1 MVFNVTFNNFQL
13 NCSGQF
19 YWRKSGCTEKT
30 TDKLY
35 PVMLYLVHL
44 AWAGF
49 ELTTSLVIGTDCK
62 DSCKSNY
69 HISQDHDQDK
79 ETMIISIDPFGSHS
93 DHCITIFSI
102 SYSQSIW
109 LTFRPL
115 TLYYYFQ
122 YQLLPIHLAHIQA
135 IDIVLLFSVS
145 VTPNPF
151 SSHSDHCITIFS
163 ISYSQSI
170 WLTFR
175 PLYYYFQ
182 YQLLPIHLI
191 HIQAI
196 DIVLLFSV
204 SVTPNS
210 FGSHSDHCITI
221 FSISYS
227 QSFLCT
233 FIPLFYY
240 FQYQLL
246 PIHLVH
252 VQESR
257 QI

>member
-115 TLYYYFQ
+115 YYYFQ
-122 YQLLPIHLAHIQA
+122 YQLLPIVFVHIHT
-135 IDIVLLFSVS
+135 IVLLFSVS
-145 VTPNPF
+145 VAPNPF
-151 SSHSDHCITIFS
+151 GSRPGIKTDIVSSSSHSSTGKQFMKIIYLKYMH
-163 ISYSQSI
+163 
-170 WLTFR
+170 WL
-175 PLYYYFQ
+175 
-182 YQLLPIHLI
+182 
-191 HIQAI
+191 
-196 DIVLLFSV
+196 
-204 SVTPNS
+204 
-210 FGSHSDHCITI
+210 
-221 FSISYS
+221 
-227 QSFLCT
+227 
-233 FIPLFYY
+233 
-240 FQYQLL
+240 
-246 PIHLVH
+246 
-252 VQESR
+252 
-257 QI
+257 

>member
-1 MVFNVTFNNFQL
+1 MEVSFIEFP
-13 NCSGQF
+13 
-19 YWRKSGCTEKT
+19 EKT
-30 TDKLY
+30 TDLPQVTDNLY
-35 PVMLYLVHL
+35 HIMLYRVHL
-44 AWAGF
+44 AWVGF
-49 ELTTSLVIGTDCK
+49 ELTTSFVIGTDCK

-69 HISQDHDQDK
+69 HMRQDHDQDK

-115 TLYYYFQ
+115 YYYFQ

-145 VTPNPF
+145 VTPN
-151 SSHSDHCITIFS
+151 
-163 ISYSQSI
+163 
-170 WLTFR
+170 
-175 PLYYYFQ
+175 
-182 YQLLPIHLI
+182 
-191 HIQAI
+191 
-196 DIVLLFSV
+196 
-204 SVTPNS
+204 S
-210 FGSHSDHCITI
+210 FGSHSGHCITI

-227 QSFLCT
+227 QSFLFT
-233 FIPLFYY
+233 FRPLFYY

>member
-135 IDIVLLFSVS
+135 IVLLFSVS

-151 SSHSDHCITIFS
+151 DSHSGHCITIFS

-170 WLTFR
+170 WFTFR
-175 PLYYYFQ
+175 PLTLYYYFQ
-182 YQLLPIHLI
+182 YQLPPIHLV
-191 HIQAI
+191 HIQT
-196 DIVLLFSV
+196 IVLLFSV
-204 SVTPNS
+204 SVTPNR
-210 FGSHSDHCITI
+210 FCAHSYHCFTI
-221 FSISYS
+221 FSISCS
-227 QSFLCT
+227 QSIWFT
-233 FIPLFYY
+233 SRNQDRYSIIQFSQFY
-240 FQYQLL
+240 
-246 PIHLVH
+246 
-252 VQESR
+252 R
-257 QI
+257 